1 GGEEAEYI
9 RIPMEHVGA
18 GYEAWLRPS
27 VGGVPGGG
35 EHLLLYFIEA
45 VGPGGTLLDSN
56 GTAKDPIRLT
66 LSDTLPEAAGIAA
79 LDEGGR
85 PAHPVLPP
93 PPRPWYKRWG
103 VLGTVAGVIVIG
115 GTLVLILAQP

>member
-1 GGEEAEYI
+1 MGGI
-9 RIPMEHVGA
+9 
-18 GYEAWLRPS
+18 
-27 VGGVPGGG
+27 PGGG
-35 EHLLLYFIEA
+35 EHLLLYYIEA
-45 VGPGGTLLDSN
+45 VDPGGIVLDSN
-56 GTAKDPIRLT
+56 GTARDPIRLT

-115 GTLVLILAQP
+115 GTLVLILAQPKPQPSQGNLGRLDLP